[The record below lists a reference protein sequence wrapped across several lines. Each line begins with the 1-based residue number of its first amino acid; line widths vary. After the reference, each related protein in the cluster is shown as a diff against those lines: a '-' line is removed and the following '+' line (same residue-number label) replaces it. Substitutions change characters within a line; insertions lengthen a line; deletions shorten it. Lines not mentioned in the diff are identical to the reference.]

1 MATARPTLSSAVQYV
16 QIDGL
21 VVLKVI
27 KHCQEEGAG
36 GTDLV
41 QGVLLGLVVEN
52 RLEITNCFPFPRHNE
67 DEDFDE
73 VQYQMEMMRNLR
85 HVNIDHLH
93 VGWYQSTYFGSFINR
108 LFLDSQYNYQN
119 SIEESVVLIYDPLR
133 TTKGYL
139 SLKAYRL
146 TKDMMDFYRKEDFTP
161 DSLRDAGISFKNM
174 LEEIPVIIRNSHL
187 CNSLLCEVDQSL
199 VASQKFNFLDLAT
212 SSMLEKNLRQ
222 LMESVDDV
230 AMDANRYL
238 NFQRQAAKQKLQKSQ
253 YIQKRASENAQRT
266 QHGEAPLPEED
277 INRLFKPLQPME
289 RLHSLLLAG
298 QIDNYCAQV
307 GDFASQSLGK
317 LFLSE
322 SLKNK
327 PADN

>member
-1 MATARPTLSSAVQYV
+1 
-16 QIDGL
+16 
-21 VVLKVI
+21 
-27 KHCQEEGAG
+27 
-36 GTDLV
+36 
-41 QGVLLGLVVEN
+41 
-52 RLEITNCFPFPRHNE
+52 
-67 DEDFDE
+67 
-73 VQYQMEMMRNLR
+73 
-85 HVNIDHLH
+85 
-93 VGWYQSTYFGSFINR
+93 
-108 LFLDSQYNYQN
+108 
-119 SIEESVVLIYDPLR
+119 
-133 TTKGYL
+133 
-139 SLKAYRL
+139 
-146 TKDMMDFYRKEDFTP
+146 
-161 DSLRDAGISFKNM
+161 
-174 LEEIPVIIRNSHL
+174 
-187 CNSLLCEVDQSL
+187 
-199 VASQKFNFLDLAT
+199 
-212 SSMLEKNLRQ
+212 MLEKNLRQ